1 MSASDLPRRFGGGAR
16 GDPSGSPLL
25 FWALAVRTR
34 VYIDGYNL
42 YYACLKGSPHK
53 CLDPHALCC
62 ALLPRNQIDVVRYF
76 TAQVSARPHD
86 PDQPQRQQTYFRA
99 LATVPQVTIHLG
111 HFLTH
116 EVTMP
121 DARAWH
127 AGRYRPVRV
136 MKTEEKG
143 SDVNLATHLLMDAF
157 DDTFDVAV
165 IVSND
170 SDLKEPISQV
180 RGRFGKRIGLLVP
193 RAINVSRA
201 LQPLANFVKRFGP
214 TALASAQFPSSL
226 SDAVGSFRKP
236 PRW

>member
-1 MSASDLPRRFGGGAR
+1 M
-16 GDPSGSPLL
+16 
-25 FWALAVRTR
+25 RTR

-53 CLDPHALCC
+53 WLDLYALCR
-62 ALLPRNQIDVVRYF
+62 ALLPRNQIDMVRYF
-76 TAQVSARPHD
+76 TAKVSARPHD

-99 LATVPQVTIHLG
+99 LATIPEVTIHLG

-121 DARAWH
+121 DARAWNG
-127 AGRYRPVRV
+127 GRYRPVRV

-157 DDTFDVAV
+157 DDAFEVAV

-170 SDLKEPISQV
+170 SDLKEPIAQV
-180 RGRFGKRIGLLVP
+180 RRRFGKRIGLLVP
-193 RAINVSRA
+193 RTINVSRA
-201 LQPLANFVKRFGP
+201 LQPLADFVKRFGP
-214 TALASAQFPSSL
+214 TALANAQFANSL
-226 SDAVGSFRKP
+226 SDAVGTFRKP
-236 PRW
+236 SRW